1 MAKQTTLEEFNS
13 VYPKL
18 EETLLDHARSYKLPQ
33 EQLDWYK
40 KVILNLKLFPTSQP
54 QVNQSP
60 FHSKLTCRPL
70 VPRGQPSRWKMQ
82 PRHVRS
88 RFGLPPPREASH

>member
-40 KVILNLKLFPTSQP
+40 KVFLSLKLFLTPQLPNSLP
-54 QVNQSP
+54 QVNHLSTV
-60 FHSKLTCRPL
+60 S
-70 VPRGQPSRWKMQ
+70 
-82 PRHVRS
+82 
-88 RFGLPPPREASH
+88 

>member
-40 KVILNLKLFPTSQP
+40 KVILNLKLFPTS
-54 QVNQSP
+54 
-60 FHSKLTCRPL
+60 
-70 VPRGQPSRWKMQ
+70 
-82 PRHVRS
+82 
-88 RFGLPPPREASH
+88 